1 MLGCHFGSHS
11 AHTTLCWE
19 FSELSWMGSEPLRVS
34 MQLVYCLSQA
44 AKSIYESSYVTQD
57 FARLLDGIKELL
69 PISLNCKLDRHYR
82 WLAAVLRR
90 SAFHLRVHIANE
102 TRGEEE
108 RKELTEYLHNQL
120 DKLEKEADKVAKEL
134 QKDVKER

>member
-1 MLGCHFGSHS
+1 ML
-11 AHTTLCWE
+11 E
-19 FSELSWMGSEPLRVS
+19 
-34 MQLVYCLSQA
+34 
-44 AKSIYESSYVTQD
+44 
-57 FARLLDGIKELL
+57 GIKELL

-82 WLAAVLRR
+82 KLAAILRR

-120 DKLEKEADKVAKEL
+120 DKLEREADKVAKNL
-134 QKDVKER
+134 QQDVKDR